1 MLAMKEVIWLGSSKA
16 YWDAFPVPIRRIA
29 RFQLHLVQWGMEP
42 SDWKPMTTVG
52 PGVRELRVH
61 DETGAF
67 RAIYLAT
74 RPEGVY
80 VLHAFQ
86 KKTPATSLQDIRKA
100 QERFK
105 TIPR

>member
-1 MLAMKEVIWLGSSKA
+1 MKEVIWLGGSKA
-16 YWDAFPVPIRRIA
+16 DWDAFPHLIRRIA
-29 RFQLHLVQWGMEP
+29 GFQLHLVQWGMEP

-86 KKTPATSLQDIRKA
+86 KKSQATSVPDINKA
-100 QERFK
+100 RERYK
-105 TIPR
+105 QIPR

>member
-1 MLAMKEVIWLGSSKA
+1 MKDVLWLGSSKA
-16 YWDAFPVPIRRIA
+16 DRDAFPQSVKNEA
-29 RFQLHLVQWGMEP
+29 GYQLDKVQRGLDP
-42 SDWKPMTTVG
+42 SNWRPMPSIG
-52 PGVRELRVH
+52 AGVCELRLRAAA
-61 DETGAF
+61 GAY

-86 KKTPATSLQDIRKA
+86 KKSQKTSRHDLHIA

-105 TIPR
+105 SISG

>member
-1 MLAMKEVIWLGSSKA
+1 MKDVLWLGSSKA
-16 YWDAFPVPIRRIA
+16 EWDAFPQSVKNDA
-29 RFQLHLVQWGMEP
+29 GYQLDKVQRGLNP
-42 SDWKPMTTVG
+42 SDWKPMPTIGT
-52 PGVRELRVH
+52 GVCELRVRTA
-61 DETGAF
+61 TGAY

-86 KKTPATSLQDIRKA
+86 KKTQKTSRHDLRIA

-105 TIPR
+105 SISG

>member
-1 MLAMKEVIWLGSSKA
+1 MKAAIWLGNSKTD
-16 YWDAFPVPIRRIA
+16 WNAFPESA
-29 RFQLHLVQWGMEP
+29 QDEAGYQLDKVQRGEEP
-42 SDWKPMTTVG
+42 SDWKPMPSIG
-52 PGVRELRVH
+52 SGVCELRVH
-61 DETGAF
+61 DEAGAF

-86 KKTPATSLQDIRKA
+86 KKTRATSLHDIRKA

-105 TIPR
+105 LIPR